1 MAISSSISD
10 IPWLGQPADLASNM
24 LKGSQ
29 VGSTVVSAYLRA
41 RELRQQEALLPLR
54 QQEMQAQIANMAL
67 DHQIKQEKISTALD
81 IQKSSADIW
90 GQIGR
95 TQWDNPASVS
105 QLYGKIAEKGGNVD
119 PQALQLIEGSV
130 RGAQIYSAKQ
140 AATDARLEST
150 REALATRQSIS
161 DAQIQAAKE
170 KLDAAIIARNDLA
183 KTNNE
188 AKAEREV
195 MRQNR
200 FLLNRGKEVT
210 WDEFFNRSLGTYV
223 RSTGKTPEEAAPAL
237 RKIYDDFIALP
248 KGESRP
254 VNPKDP
260 IGILFPQ

>member
-1 MAISSSISD
+1 MAELNLNYE
-10 IPWLGQPADLASNM
+10 PAWLQQRPDSNQPMSLAEAFT
-24 LKGSQ
+24 LKQ
-29 VGSTVVSAYLRA
+29 
-41 RELRQQEALLPLR
+41 RQQQLDIEKALLPLR
-54 QQEMQAQIANMAL
+54 QQEMQARLANEAL
-67 DHQIKQEKISTALD
+67 DHQIKQEKISTALG
-81 IQKSSADIW
+81 IQAASADIW
-90 GQIGR
+90 GQIGQ

-140 AATDARLEST
+140 AATDARLESV
-150 REALATRQSIS
+150 RETLATRQSIS
-161 DAQIQAAKE
+161 DAQLQAAKDR
-170 KLDAAIIARNDLA
+170 LDAAIIARNELA

-237 RKIYDDFIALP
+237 RKIYDDFISIP
-248 KGESRP
+248 KGQAP
-254 VNPKDP
+254 ATNPKDP
-260 IGILFPQ
+260 LNLFPQ